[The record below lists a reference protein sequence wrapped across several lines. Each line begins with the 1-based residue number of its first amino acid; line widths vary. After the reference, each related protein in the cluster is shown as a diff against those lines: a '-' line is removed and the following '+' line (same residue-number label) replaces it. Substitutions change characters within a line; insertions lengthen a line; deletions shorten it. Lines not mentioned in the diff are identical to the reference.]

1 VASRRSVVQRSRS
14 SGREPLAVTHRLG
27 SYERIYRVVSRIP
40 RGRVATYGQIA
51 SIAGVSGGARQVGYA
66 LAALDDARVPW
77 HRVVNYKG
85 GISPRAEPSFE
96 ALQRQLLAREGV
108 TLDAAGRVSL
118 ARFRWVER
126 GTGSRSGKQRR
137 RVARGGR

>member
-1 VASRRSVVQRSRS
+1 MALT
-14 SGREPLAVTHRLG
+14 PRLR
-27 SYERIYRVVSRIP
+27 SYERIYREVSRIP

-51 SIAGVSGGARQVGYA
+51 AIAGIPGGARQVGYA
-66 LAALDDARVPW
+66 LAALEDTRVPW
-77 HRVVNYKG
+77 HRVVNHKG

-118 ARFRWVER
+118 ARFRWVPR
-126 GTGSRSGKQRR
+126 GSGSGSHTRR
-137 RVARGGR
+137 RRGAGGAR